1 MRVAVDETGDDD
13 LSLGLDHLASAVV
26 EIHFGGGG
34 DRENRRGGAISL
46 LLMMVLAPL
55 AATLIQLAISR
66 SREYEADATGA
77 HFTGN
82 PFALARA
89 LKKLD
94 SYSRQLPM
102 QVAPSTAHLFI
113 VQPFLGMGGLNWHSL
128 FSTHPPIPDRIMRLT
143 GRGEDFV

>member
-1 MRVAVDETGDDD
+1 M
-13 LSLGLDHLASAVV
+13 L
-26 EIHFGGGG
+26 I
-34 DRENRRGGAISL
+34 
-46 LLMMVLAPL
+46 LAPV
-55 AATLIQLAISR
+55 AAMLIQLAISR

-94 SYSRQLPM
+94 GYSRRIPM

-113 VQPFLGMGGLNWHSL
+113 VQPFLGMGGLNFSNL
-128 FSTHPPIPDRIMRLT
+128 FSTHPPIADRIQRLT
-143 GRGEDFV
+143 GRPMDVI